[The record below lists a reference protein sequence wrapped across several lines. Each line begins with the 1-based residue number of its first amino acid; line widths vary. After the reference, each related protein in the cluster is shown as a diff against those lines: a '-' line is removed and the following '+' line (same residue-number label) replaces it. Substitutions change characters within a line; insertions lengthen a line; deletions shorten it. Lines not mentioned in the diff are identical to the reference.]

1 MSHELL
7 FEIGTEE
14 IPASFIQPALDN
26 LQRLLTQKLTAQGL
40 PFAEVRG
47 VATPRR
53 LAVSVTGLAARQPDR
68 KEEVMGPPKKA
79 AFDTAGAITK
89 AGIGFAQSRGA
100 RVEDLQVVST
110 PKGDYVTLVQE
121 NKGAA
126 TSALLP
132 AILKELVLELPFK
145 KTMRWGAGKLHFVR
159 PIQWLL
165 ALYGGQ
171 VVELTIDG
179 RIKSGATTRGHRFH
193 APQAVEVTGFSDYL
207 ERLKQADVLAE
218 VEDRR
223 AMVRQEIT
231 RAAGPTG
238 GAILED
244 DELLDTV
251 TNLVESPNAVC
262 GTFAAKFLELPREVL
277 ITSMREHQK
286 YFAVVDETG
295 GLMPHF
301 VAVNNTRVRDPKITT
316 AGHQRVLRAR
326 LEDAFFFFRA
336 DQAKPLAARVDDLAG
351 VVFQAQL
358 GTLKEKT
365 SRLVALTGFLAEQL
379 APEASADATRA
390 ALLAKADLLTSM
402 VGEFPALQGVMGREY
417 ARRQGESAAVALAI
431 HEHYLPVRAGG
442 ELPQGTAGAL
452 VGLADRLDTIA
463 GCFGIN
469 KVPTGSAD
477 PFGLRRQAVALLT
490 ILQDRAWPL
499 SLRACVSRALA
510 GYGTKITGEHETV
523 VGQVIDFIRG
533 RFTNDL
539 TAQGV
544 PAEAVEAVTSVTFD
558 DVVDCRRKIAALMAI
573 SDQPA
578 FTMLAGAFK
587 RVRNIIK
594 DHDNASVDVNLLVEA
609 AEKNL
614 NAALIRTTSA
624 CEPFLAQRDYGHAL
638 AVILTMKEPV
648 DTFFDDVM
656 VMVEDKALRA
666 NRLALLTAVSEL
678 FLKVGDF
685 SRMYAMT
692 TKCSES

>member
-26 LQRLLTQKLTAQGL
+26 LQRILSQKLTAHGL
-40 PFAEVRG
+40 AFGEVRG

-53 LAVSVTGLAARQPDR
+53 LAVSLNGLAARQPDR

-79 AFDTAGAITK
+79 AFDAAGTITK
-89 AGIGFAQSRGA
+89 AGIGFALSRGA
-100 RVEDLQVVST
+100 QAEDLQVVST
-110 PKGDYVTLVQE
+110 PKGDYVMLVQE
-121 NKGAA
+121 NKGADTA
-126 TSALLP
+126 ALLP
-132 AILKELVLELPFK
+132 TILQELVLELPFK
-145 KTMRWGAGKLHFVR
+145 KAMRWGAGKIHFVR

-165 ALYGGQ
+165 ALYGGK

-179 RIKSGATTRGHRFH
+179 RARSGNTTRGHRFH
-193 APQAVEVTGFSDYL
+193 APQAIEVSGFSDYL
-207 ERLKQADVLAE
+207 EKLRQADVLADI
-218 VEDRR
+218 EDRR
-223 AMVRQEIT
+223 SLVQQEIT

-238 GAILED
+238 GTILAD

-251 TNLVESPNAVC
+251 TNLVECPTAVC
-262 GTFAAKFLELPREVL
+262 GTFAERFLELPREVL

-286 YFAVVDETG
+286 YFAVKDDAG
-295 GLMPHF
+295 DLMPHF
-301 VAVNNTRVRDPKITT
+301 VAVNNTRVKDPQVTT

-336 DQAKPLAARVDDLAG
+336 DQSKTLAERVDDLAG

-358 GTLKEKT
+358 GTLLEKT
-365 SRLVALTGFLAEQL
+365 SRIVTLTDFLAGLL
-379 APEASADATRA
+379 APDAKADATRA

-417 ARRQGESAAVALAI
+417 AKRQGESEAVALAI

-442 ELPQGTAGAL
+442 DLPLGIAGAL
-452 VGLADRLDTIA
+452 VGLADRIDTIT
-463 GCFGIN
+463 GYFGIG

-477 PFGLRRQAVALLT
+477 PFALRRQAVSLLA

-499 SLRACVSRALA
+499 SLRAAVSQALA
-510 GYGTKITGEHETV
+510 AYGAKVTGDHEAV
-523 VGQVIDFIRG
+523 INQVIDFIRG

-544 PAEAVEAVTSVTFD
+544 PAEAVEAVTSVAFD
-558 DVVDCRRKIAALMAI
+558 DVVDCRRKISALLAI
-573 SDQPA
+573 SDQPTFA
-578 FTMLAGAFK
+578 MLAGAFK

-594 DHDNASVDVNLLVEA
+594 DHGNARVNEAQLVEPS
-609 AEKNL
+609 EKNL
-614 NAALIRTTSA
+614 YAALTTTSAA
-624 CEPFLAQRDYGHAL
+624 CEPFLVQRDYGSAL
-638 AVILTMKEPV
+638 KVILTMKEPV

-656 VMVEDKALRA
+656 VMVEDEALRA
-666 NRLALLTAVSEL
+666 NRLSLLTGVSEL
-678 FLKVGDF
+678 FLQVGDF
-685 SRMYAMT
+685 SRMSALT
-692 TKCSES
+692 AKG